1 MMNWILVVMGVIAS
15 IILAMLIGGLMAP
28 ARLDITRAIRIA
40 ARRDEVWRVVRGVQQ
55 IPDWAPQLPA
65 LEVTQ
70 EDMPSTL
77 TVRLR
82 NDSQELVGEW
92 RLRLEVAGD
101 GTDLSVFESSVTSNP
116 IARFL
121 RSFRNRNLRVDGFLG
136 GVAEQLGDYRATP
149 RDHQQ

>member
-28 ARLDITRAIRIA
+28 ARLDITRTIRIA

-121 RSFRNRNLRVDGFLG
+121 RSLRNRNLRVDGFLG